1 MVSDM
6 AESAERFYN
15 DFAKQA
21 RQNPVIGVES
31 ESLREFQKLVREVA
45 EKSEPNEMLS
55 GIKAITDRMDEE
67 DLHVSNGDI
76 HVLSGLLCENAGSG
90 FDLYGN
96 VRRFQDDMMVFSY
109 PDPNV
114 QATRI
119 VLEIFDLL
127 FEAFKDSVRDT
138 ADSGIRESLQKLQ
151 ASRENVRTFTDL
163 GIDNGLLLGLIEHHL
178 RED

>member
-1 MVSDM
+1 MAPGM
-6 AESAERFYN
+6 AESAERFFS
-15 DFAKQA
+15 DFAEQA

-31 ESLREFQKLVREVA
+31 DPLREFQKLVHDVA
-45 EKSEPNEMLS
+45 EGSGPNEMLEA
-55 GIKAITDRMDEE
+55 IKAITDRMDEE

-114 QATRI
+114 QATKI

-127 FEAFKDSVRDT
+127 FEAFRSSVKNT
-138 ADSGIRESLQKLQ
+138 GDSGLQESLQKLQ
-151 ASRENVRTFTDL
+151 ESRENVRTFTDL

-178 RED
+178 RQD